1 MPYVCFCLLQAT
13 EDTANRHFKTA
24 TLLVR
29 FTNDSAYLP
38 GASKIKDDNKNLELI
53 VIIVGA
59 ISVVIIGILIF
70 LIIFVYKRAKKQ
82 MSVLPESTPISPKT
96 SVEDL
101 VSDKPET
108 IDEKVNSWLQSIDP
122 EQWPTVRVTRHQLD
136 PLSLKD
142 ESTETEESS
151 IKKKKPRKKKKRL
164 MEIFDGTNKF
174 EDKADPEFYMNP
186 DKKKIKRSTKSKNMR
201 TEVGPLVVKSD

>member
-1 MPYVCFCLLQAT
+1 MLQAT
-13 EDTANRHFKTA
+13 ENTVNRHFKTA

-29 FTNDSAYLP
+29 LTNDSTYLP
-38 GASKIKDDNKNLELI
+38 GASKIKDDNNNLELI
-53 VIIVGA
+53 AIIVGA

-70 LIIFVYKRAKKQ
+70 LIIFVYKRAKRQ
-82 MSVLPESTPISPKT
+82 MSVLLESTPISPKT

-108 IDEKVNSWLQSIDP
+108 IDERVNNWQQMIDP
-122 EQWPTVRVTRHQLD
+122 GQWPTVLGKQQQLD

-174 EDKADPEFYMNP
+174 EDKADPEFYMNSE
-186 DKKKIKRSTKSKNMR
+186 KKKIKRSTKSKNMR
-201 TEVGPLVVKSD
+201 TEVGLLFVKSD

>member
-1 MPYVCFCLLQAT
+1 M
-13 EDTANRHFKTA
+13 
-24 TLLVR
+24 
-29 FTNDSAYLP
+29 
-38 GASKIKDDNKNLELI
+38 
-53 VIIVGA
+53 
-59 ISVVIIGILIF
+59 
-70 LIIFVYKRAKKQ
+70 
-82 MSVLPESTPISPKT
+82 
-96 SVEDL
+96 
-101 VSDKPET
+101 
-108 IDEKVNSWLQSIDP
+108 IDP
-122 EQWPTVRVTRHQLD
+122 GQWPTVLGKRQQLD

-174 EDKADPEFYMNP
+174 EDKADLEFYMNP

>member
-13 EDTANRHFKTA
+13 EDTTNRHFKTA

-29 FTNDSAYLP
+29 LTNDSPCLS
-38 GASKIKDDNKNLELI
+38 GTSKLKDDNKNLELI
-53 VIIVGA
+53 AIIVGA

-70 LIIFVYKRAKKQ
+70 LIIFQYKRAKKQ

-101 VSDKPET
+101 VSNKPET
-108 IDEKVNSWLQSIDP
+108 IDENVNNWQHSIEP
-122 EQWPTVRVTRHQLD
+122 AQWPTVPGKLQQLV

-151 IKKKKPRKKKKRL
+151 IKKKKPRKKKARL
-164 MEIFDGTNKF
+164 IENI
-174 EDKADPEFYMNP
+174 
-186 DKKKIKRSTKSKNMR
+186 
-201 TEVGPLVVKSD
+201 

>member
-1 MPYVCFCLLQAT
+1 MRL
-13 EDTANRHFKTA
+13 
-24 TLLVR
+24 
-29 FTNDSAYLP
+29 TNDSTYLP

-53 VIIVGA
+53 AIIVGA

-70 LIIFVYKRAKKQ
+70 LIIFVYKRAKRQ

-108 IDEKVNSWLQSIDP
+108 IDERVNNWKQAIDP
-122 EQWPTVRVTRHQLD
+122 EQWPTVLGKRQQLD

-151 IKKKKPRKKKKRL
+151 IKKKKPRKKKKKL

-174 EDKADPEFYMNP
+174 EDKADPEFYMNSK
-186 DKKKIKRSTKSKNMR
+186 KKKIKRSTKSKNMR